1 MVDRGRG
8 RRCRGWFRAA
18 VDVMQRMAGRI
29 LILLLLAA
37 LAGCFS
43 TPVPHRASGAHSHHG
58 QAHHG
63 SRHHSTHK
71 QTRRIYHSKK
81 TVIRY
86 VRPND
91 TLYSIGKQF
100 GIDYRVIARRNHLKY
115 PYRIYVGQR
124 LYINR
129 QAPRSYDPAAVKIRR
144 ISKPHRAVVKRSRN
158 HAGSVRKKAVRAPH
172 KVRARGYKGRL
183 LWPVKG
189 TVTSK
194 FGRRG
199 SRMHDGIDIGAN
211 EGTPV
216 HAAASGEVVY
226 ADSRLNGYGKLVII
240 RHGRNLFTAYGHNQR
255 MLVRKGARVR
265 AGEVIARVG
274 HTGRASGPH
283 LHFEVRQGS
292 TPVNP
297 LAYLP
302 H

>member
-1 MVDRGRG
+1 MVDRGCSRG
-8 RRCRGWFRAA
+8 SHWWFCPVVA
-18 VDVMQRMAGRI
+18 VGAMFQRI
-29 LILLLLAA
+29 LGRALCLIMVSLLVA
-37 LAGCFS
+37 CFS
-43 TPVPHRASGAHSHHG
+43 TSAPRQHVSV
-58 QAHHG
+58 
-63 SRHHSTHK
+63 HK
-71 QTRRIYHSKK
+71 PDNK

-86 VRPND
+86 VRAND
-91 TLYSIGKQF
+91 TLYSIGKKF
-100 GIDYRVIARRNHLKY
+100 AIDYRLIAKRNHIRY

-129 QAPRSYDPAAVKIRR
+129 QAPKTYDPAAAKIRHFSHSR
-144 ISKPHRAVVKRSRN
+144 NKAIAHKKSNKHTRKRSKS
-158 HAGSVRKKAVRAPH
+158 AH
-172 KVRARGYKGRL
+172 KVKARGYKERL

-199 SRMHDGIDIGAN
+199 SRMHDGIDIGAK

-226 ADSRLNGYGKLVII
+226 ADSRLSGYGKLVII

-255 MLVRKGARVR
+255 MLVRKGAHVR
-265 AGEVIARVG
+265 AGDVIARVG
-274 HTGRASGPH
+274 HTGRATGPH

>member
-1 MVDRGRG
+1 MISRLLCLIMVS
-8 RRCRGWFRAA
+8 
-18 VDVMQRMAGRI
+18 
-29 LILLLLAA
+29 LLAA
-37 LAGCFS
+37 CYS
-43 TPVPHRASGAHSHHG
+43 TSAP
-58 QAHHG
+58 
-63 SRHHSTHK
+63 RHAISVHK
-71 QTRRIYHSKK
+71 PSNKTK

-86 VRPND
+86 VRTND
-91 TLYSIGKQF
+91 TLYSIGKKF
-100 GIDYRVIARRNHLKY
+100 GVDYRLIARRNHIRY
-115 PYRIYVGQR
+115 PYRIYIGQR

-129 QAPRSYDPAAVKIRR
+129 QAPRTHDPAAAKIRR
-144 ISKPHRAVVKRSRN
+144 LSRPQRKAVTHHKRKHKRAVSKS
-158 HAGSVRKKAVRAPH
+158 AH
-172 KVRARGYKGRL
+172 KTKARGYKGRL

-189 TVTSK
+189 IVTSK

-199 SRMHDGIDIGAN
+199 SRMHDGIDIGAK

-226 ADSRLNGYGKLVII
+226 ADSRLSGYGKLVII

-255 MLVRKGARVR
+255 MLVKKGAHVR
-265 AGEVIARVG
+265 AGDVIARVG

-302 H
+302 R